1 MFFCFSVLR
10 KRKLVRTAFTFPV
23 VEVLN
28 TVFGQA
34 LGEAVCALR
43 TVPNCPPLKTHL

>member
-34 LGEAVCALR
+34 LGEAVCLR
-43 TVPNCPPLKTHL
+43 RLF